1 VNEKLVEE
9 LVRRVLAAV
18 DARGGGV
25 PPASARS
32 GLPATLPAPW
42 PPRRVAVGSDH
53 GGFERKEQIRSWL
66 AAAGYEVF
74 DCGTSSAS
82 SVDYPDFAAAV
93 ARQVSTGGC
102 QAGIVVDG
110 AGIGSAMAANKIAGV
125 RCATCWSVES
135 VLNAREHNDANVLS
149 LGSGFVS
156 FPLARRMTEL
166 FLKTP
171 NGGGR
176 HLKRVAKI
184 MELEK

>member
-18 DARGGGV
+18 DARGGAVDPVASPGAQ
-25 PPASARS
+25 PA
-32 GLPATLPAPW
+32 GLPAPW
-42 PPRRVAVGSDH
+42 PPRRVAVGADH
-53 GGFERKEQIRSWL
+53 GGFERKEQLRSWL
-66 AAAGYEVF
+66 TAAGYEVF

-93 ARQVSTGGC
+93 ARQVSTGRC

-149 LGSGFVS
+149 LGSGFVP
-156 FPLARRMTEL
+156 FPLARRMAEL